1 MSEPEDEKTGA
12 ILALLETAEAK
23 CAEMRHHETCPTH
36 GPRAL
41 LALAYLAA
49 GREAG
54 MSDAESVANMH
65 WHVSQAR
72 RGEPCY
78 RKN

>member
-1 MSEPEDEKTGA
+1 MSDPKDEKTDA
-12 ILALLETAEAK
+12 ILTLLETAEAK

-65 WHVSQAR
+65 WHVSMNN
-72 RGEPCY
+72 RGNPGIKED
-78 RKN
+78 